1 MASQGGEIEA
11 KKIFDYLTQG
21 LDMTLPEIDWNDE
34 MWKLPFDKD
43 SSMFKPIPQITNAE
57 LTSGCVNGSGVFDQ
71 LMQSV
76 KAHLDVE
83 FKSQR
88 ITGAEYAKTYIA
100 LMESAMANA
109 TQFLLQRDQAYWQAQ
124 AAQMQAFIGMVGT
137 ATAKADY
144 VKTLSEA
151 KTAAAGY
158 ALTIMKLSTE
168 DMAYGTAKYNLDQIL
183 PQQWELVKEQTEVQR
198 AQTLGNRKDGSPVAG
213 VLGKQTE
220 LYGQQIVSYKRD
232 AEVKAARPFI
242 DAWITMKSIDEGLL
256 PPAGFENASIDKV
269 LTKLK
274 TENGFD

>member
-1 MASQGGEIEA
+1 MAQQNGEIDA
-11 KKIFDYLTQG
+11 KKIYDYLTQG
-21 LDMTLPEIDWNDE
+21 LDLSLPDVDWNDE
-34 MWKLPFDKD
+34 IWKLPFDKD
-43 SSMFKPIPQITNAE
+43 SSLFKPIPAITNE
-57 LTSGCVNGSGVFDQ
+57 QLTSGCPNGTGVFDV
-71 LMQSV
+71 LMKSV

-88 ITGAEYAKTYIA
+88 IIGAEYSKTYIA
-100 LMESAMANA
+100 LMEAAMSNA

-124 AAQMQAFIGMVGT
+124 MAQMQAFTAMVGT
-137 ATAKADY
+137 NTAKAEY

-151 KTAAAGY
+151 KTAGAGF

-168 DMAYGTAKYNLDQIL
+168 DQAYGTAAYNLGQIL

-220 LYGQQIVSYKRD
+220 LYAQQITSYKRD

-256 PPAGFENASIDKV
+256 PPAGFENDSINQV

-274 TENGFD
+274 IENGFN

>member
-220 LYGQQIVSYKRD
+220 LYGQQIISYKRD

>member
-11 KKIFDYLTQG
+11 KKIFEYLTAG

-43 SSMFKPIPQITNAE
+43 SSIFKPIPQITNEE
-57 LTSGCVNGSGVFDQ
+57 LTSGCVNGTGVFDQ

-100 LMESAMANA
+100 LMEAAMGNA

-137 ATAKADY
+137 ATAKAEY

-220 LYGQQIVSYKRD
+220 LYAQQITSYKRD

-256 PPAGFENASIDKV
+256 PPSGFENASIDKV

-274 TENGFD
+274 TENGFT